1 MWTSWFCCSSVKF
14 KFCSKNPTKSSKVES
29 LGIYKGT
36 FPKIKEFFRFA
47 IVSHDSVLLENSSFS
62 LKILMRHFLTNMTL
76 LVSLILPHNPESHLW
91 VIGAIAWRNHICLL
105 LDLTILFFLLGNL
118 LLDHWK
124 CAGLSIEGAL
134 FILHMPVFCLNLNL
148 QNNPV
153 LFIPIFTWPRNCKTL
168 SILLCFLQV
177 TVASPNEDE
186 LIAMANALSGANVF
200 PPIERGND
208 YLTESLFQKLKPA
221 IWLLLEKG
229 IRIVVVTLGSDGV
242 FLCSKGGSSFMRTCL
257 DRVKPYGSCGQ
268 FYKIVTSSCPPHWY
282 GATDLER
289 NPHLFAVHFPALPA
303 SVVRL
308 TGAGDCL
315 VGGMLASICAGL
327 NVMQGVGVGIAAAKA
342 AVEAETNVPTTFSL
356 DTIAD
361 DARSVYSAAKVVFN
375 QSML

>member
-1 MWTSWFCCSSVKF
+1 M
-14 KFCSKNPTKSSKVES
+14 
-29 LGIYKGT
+29 L
-36 FPKIKEFFRFA
+36 
-47 IVSHDSVLLENSSFS
+47 H
-62 LKILMRHFLTNMTL
+62 
-76 LVSLILPHNPESHLW
+76 LILCF
-91 VIGAIAWRNHICLL
+91 IHICSVS
-105 LDLTILFFLLGNL
+105 NL
-118 LLDHWK
+118 Y
-124 CAGLSIEGAL
+124 GG
-134 FILHMPVFCLNLNL
+134 
-148 QNNPV
+148 
-153 LFIPIFTWPRNCKTL
+153 
-168 SILLCFLQV
+168 FLQV

-327 NVMQGVGVGIAAAKA
+327 NVMQSVGVGIAAAKA

-356 DTIAD
+356 DTIAGMFSQVAFTVIFLD
-361 DARSVYSAAKVVFN
+361 LLILLDKFC
-375 QSML
+375 